1 MAIEREGF
9 QELGLKL
16 DFQGMRPQI
25 PFHFDAGFD
34 DVYLLEKK
42 GI

>member
-1 MAIEREGF
+1 
-9 QELGLKL
+9 
-16 DFQGMRPQI
+16 MRPQI
-25 PFHFDAGFD
+25 PFHFDADFDDADPMNDAGFD